1 MNKQHILQEIRR
13 TAKENGDIPLGKQRF
28 LAETG
33 IRESDWIGRFWV
45 KWSDAVREAGFEP
58 QDSYSTYRIRVTLGS
73 GIMQKKLAITL
84 DEEVY
89 NGLHKVV
96 GRRRISRFIED
107 LVRPHVLA
115 QDLEAAYQQM
125 AQDEEREAE
134 ALEWAEATVSDVSDE
149 PR

>member
-1 MNKQHILQEIRR
+1 
-13 TAKENGDIPLGKQRF
+13 
-28 LAETG
+28 
-33 IRESDWIGRFWV
+33 
-45 KWSDAVREAGFEP
+45 
-58 QDSYSTYRIRVTLGS
+58 
-73 GIMQKKLAITL
+73 MQKKLAITL